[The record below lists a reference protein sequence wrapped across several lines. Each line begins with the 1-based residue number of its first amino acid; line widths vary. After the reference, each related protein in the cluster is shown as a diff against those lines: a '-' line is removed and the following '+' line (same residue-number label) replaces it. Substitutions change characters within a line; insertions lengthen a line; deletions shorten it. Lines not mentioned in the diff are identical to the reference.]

1 MKTKSN
7 IVKDVCLEL
16 GITQKEL
23 AERLDVPQPT
33 MARWATSEVPDQSKK
48 LLELFVEN
56 TKLKKDLRDTAKA
69 LTVLDKIKGY
79 K

>member
-1 MKTKSN
+1 MAEDEN
-7 IVKDVCLEL
+7 IVKATCREL

-33 MARWATSEVPDQSKK
+33 MARWATNEVPEQSKK

-56 TKLKKDLRDTAKA
+56 TKLKQDLSDTAKA
-69 LTVLDKIKGY
+69 LKILDKVKGY
-79 K
+79 D

>member
-1 MKTKSN
+1 MAEDEN
-7 IVKDVCLEL
+7 IVKRTCKEL
-16 GITQKEL
+16 GLTQKEL

-56 TKLKKDLRDTAKA
+56 TKLKKDLKDTAKA
-69 LTVLDKIKGY
+69 LKILDKIKGY
-79 K
+79 E